1 MIEIEWGKDGCRGFV
16 WHLSDVQTLR
26 NDHRIVGNF
35 VGVTKSDIEHGIPL
49 VLMPE
54 EIEYLV
60 SKNIGIVVEYPSLN
74 VPPSDS
80 TVHQCH
86 SFLENS
92 YKEQIVLQKAKKATL
107 LEANLDKIVIGKQKR
122 KTAEDEML
130 DNDDGNSKVFLNQEI
145 SKIKD
150 IRKEQSL
157 IQLRIGHVSWTE
169 ESVKEV
175 SKEIN
180 WRNKYKEYCST
191 NEKHLRMAAFRDLH
205 SKGFY
210 LSEGF
215 NFGADFLAYPGDPLV
230 FHAKYLIVCREMDFQ
245 ENVGMARLANSV
257 NKILLSPSFDAEGL
271 ITYKSIE
278 WSGQI

>member
-16 WHLSDVQTLR
+16 WHLSDVQALR

-60 SKNIGIVVEYPSLN
+60 SKNIGIVVDKSRQNSDRFFSIKKSL
-74 VPPSDS
+74 
-80 TVHQCH
+80 
-86 SFLENS
+86 
-92 YKEQIVLQKAKKATL
+92 
-107 LEANLDKIVIGKQKR
+107 
-122 KTAEDEML
+122 
-130 DNDDGNSKVFLNQEI
+130 
-145 SKIKD
+145 KIKD

-257 NKILLSPSFDAEGL
+257 NKILLSPSFDAEAPTRQRDPTTACRGYFRL
-271 ITYKSIE
+271 LDFSPRSITYLVRQPGCLGLLQDTHVDAKLSADAGSTCSTAQQNSQPQTIHKF
-278 WSGQI
+278 